1 MSALV
6 VAAVASELGD
16 LPGAALGVGPV
27 TAAASMGRLLATERP
42 DAVVL
47 VGSAGIY
54 PGHPYTPGAVFG
66 VHTLGLGTGLAAVGA
81 GYVPLAPAPLAADPD
96 LLRRLPCPATSALT
110 VTAITTD
117 AALARQRGERWVLE
131 HMECYAAACACAQAG
146 VPFVAILGVSNQVGP
161 DAHAQ
166 WHANRVAAQDAA
178 RAAARIT
185 LGLP

>member
-1 MSALV
+1 M
-6 VAAVASELGD
+6 VAAVRDELGD
-16 LPGAALGVGPV
+16 LPGHALGVGPV
-27 TAAASMGRLLATERP
+27 TAAASMGRLLALERP

-47 VGSAGIY
+47 IGSAGVY
-54 PGHPYTPGAVFG
+54 PGHDYTPGAAFG

-81 GYVPLAPAPLAADPD
+81 GYVPLAPGDLHGDPR
-96 LLRRLPCPATSALT
+96 LLDALPCAATSALT

-117 AALARQRGERWVLE
+117 PGVARERGTRWVLE
-131 HMECYAAACACAQAG
+131 HMEAYAAACACAQVG
-146 VPFVAILGVSNQVGP
+146 VPFLAILGVSNQVGP

-166 WHANRVAAQDAA
+166 WRTNRVAAQDAA